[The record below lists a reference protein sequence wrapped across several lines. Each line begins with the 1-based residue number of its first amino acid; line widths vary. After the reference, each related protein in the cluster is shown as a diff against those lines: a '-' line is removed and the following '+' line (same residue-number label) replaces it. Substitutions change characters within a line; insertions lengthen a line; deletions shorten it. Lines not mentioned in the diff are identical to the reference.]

1 MRNGMVWLSAHYQ
14 IGLCEDMKIIPGRF
28 ILLDWRFFLD
38 RSKAVGQASGSGR
51 FLA

>member
-1 MRNGMVWLSAHYQ
+1 MVWLRAHYQ

-38 RSKAVGQASGSGR
+38 RSKAVSPGLED
-51 FLA
+51 F